1 MATSAILFTVSGKG
15 QGNVAIDNNGS
26 ALNPIAHTTGT
37 TIGVGANG
45 NTTLTAT
52 TNNNFVTSSHTG
64 TGASGA
70 SGISGGAG
78 ITFGPTDTPNMTWTI
93 SGNTIND
100 VDGNG
105 ILAVARGVTGILKLK
120 ITDNIVEAPMGG
132 VRPGIRVDAGNA
144 FDRRRGLPQHFRQH
158 ERWQRRQRR
167 HRHPEAREH
176 GNDQ

>member
-1 MATSAILFTVSGKG
+1 MATSAILYTVSGKG

-26 ALNPIAHTTGT
+26 ALNPLGNNTGT

-52 TNNNFVTSSHTG
+52 TNNNFVTANHPGRRTG
-64 TGASGA
+64 D

-78 ITFGPTDTPNMTWTI
+78 VTFGAADMANMTWTI

-105 ILAVARGVTGILKLK
+105 ILAVARGTHWGPHGQ
-120 ITDNIVEAPMGG
+120 D
-132 VRPGIRVDAGNA
+132 
-144 FDRRRGLPQHFRQH
+144 H
-158 ERWQRRQRR
+158 EQYR
-167 HRHPEAREH
+167 
-176 GNDQ
+176 